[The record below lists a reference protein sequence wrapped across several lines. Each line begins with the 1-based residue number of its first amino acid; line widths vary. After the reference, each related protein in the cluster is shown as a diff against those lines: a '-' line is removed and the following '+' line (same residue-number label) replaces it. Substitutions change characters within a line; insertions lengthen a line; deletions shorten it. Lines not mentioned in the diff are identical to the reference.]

1 MQSEKSQAIKI
12 SLDLINQNKYN
23 EAITKLNDYL
33 NINPEEKEILNL
45 LALTYEKNNNLEE
58 SIIIYKKILSIEKSF
73 KIYDRLGEVYIKKD
87 QYEQSKKYFNKSLLI
102 NEKNPTT
109 QNNLGMVLAYLD
121 EEKKSIT
128 HFKKAISLDR
138 NYRDPVYN
146 LLEIY
151 EKSNSIINF
160 KKLIDSVLKIFKND

>member
-12 SLDLINQNKYN
+12 SLDLIDQNKYN

-33 NINPEEKEILNL
+33 NINPKELEILNL
-45 LALTYEKNNNLEE
+45 LALIYEKNNNLEE

-109 QNNLGMVLAYLD
+109 QNNQGMVLAYLD

-128 HFKKAISLDR
+128 HFKKLFFS
-138 NYRDPVYN
+138 
-146 LLEIY
+146 
-151 EKSNSIINF
+151 
-160 KKLIDSVLKIFKND
+160 